1 MKYVLLFKKEEL
13 KGKKYFIL
21 EGISLCIEKND
32 IYVLMG
38 NHKGEILSRV
48 SNDNE
53 DIIQGDV
60 MSYEEL
66 MQYYDT
72 DDFDVIMSELSSNV
86 GSVFAFNE
94 NNELEICSESLYVY
108 DKVTDKIKGQDD
120 QIKNVIS
127 VIYGNQVLSS
137 SHLSA
142 EQKKVN
148 KRNMVIMGKTGTGKT
163 SIIKEIKE
171 NIDLPVCVTKLNGE
185 DSTDNILEII
195 INLLKESNND
205 LALAQKGVVVV
216 ENLSDEEKYIVVG
229 DMVLPAGKLNFNYLL
244 DASEVIIKV
253 NEEESI
259 FDFSN
264 VSFIFLV
271 NTENKRINDKK
282 MGFENETE
290 KTNNNLNRY
299 FKDETICRVTD
310 LVILN
315 DLDKEIYTNILLESS
330 ISPLLTKIKKFEE
343 IGINTTFDDKFI
355 EYLANK
361 ACEINQGVFG
371 LIKAVNDAFK
381 EYEFDLITNDYQD
394 IEFKGKMLVRK

>member
-171 NIDLPVCVTKLNGE
+171 NIDLPVCVTKLIGV
-185 DSTDNILEII
+185 DSTDNIFEII
-195 INLLKESNND
+195 F
-205 LALAQKGVVVV
+205 
-216 ENLSDEEKYIVVG
+216 
-229 DMVLPAGKLNFNYLL
+229 NF
-244 DASEVIIKV
+244 S
-253 NEEESI
+253 
-259 FDFSN
+259 
-264 VSFIFLV
+264 
-271 NTENKRINDKK
+271 
-282 MGFENETE
+282 
-290 KTNNNLNRY
+290 
-299 FKDETICRVTD
+299 
-310 LVILN
+310 
-315 DLDKEIYTNILLESS
+315 
-330 ISPLLTKIKKFEE
+330 
-343 IGINTTFDDKFI
+343 
-355 EYLANK
+355 
-361 ACEINQGVFG
+361 
-371 LIKAVNDAFK
+371 
-381 EYEFDLITNDYQD
+381 
-394 IEFKGKMLVRK
+394 

>member
-21 EGISLCIEKND
+21 EEISLCIEKDD

-108 DKVTDKIKGQDD
+108 DKVTDKIIGQDD

-127 VIYGNQVLSS
+127 VIYGNQVLNSS
-137 SHLSA
+137 LLSA

-185 DSTDNILEII
+185 DSSDIILDII

-205 LALAQKGVVVV
+205 LVLAQKGVVVV

-253 NEEESI
+253 NEEEAV

-290 KTNNNLNRY
+290 KTNNNLSRY
-299 FKDETICRVTD
+299 FKDETICRITD

-315 DLDKEIYTNILLESS
+315 DLDKEIYRNILLESS
-330 ISPLLTKIKKFEE
+330 ISPLLTKIKKFQE

-371 LIKAVNDAFK
+371 LIKAVNDVFK
-381 EYEFDLITNDYQD
+381 EYEFDLITKDYQD